1 MSGQP
6 WAREGSGRASNA
18 GTKLVPVEETGRQ
31 NEQHSKSLC
40 LEAGARLE
48 QEALTG
54 LLRL

>member
-31 NEQHSKSLC
+31 NERRSKSLC